1 MPEMGTGPVN
11 KYLPPRPK
19 TRPAPAQPA
28 FAARLDNPK
37 PEGFLGWLDAALD
50 KLG

>member
-1 MPEMGTGPVN
+1 MPEMETRPVN

-19 TRPAPAQPA
+19 TRAQAVAPSAASPAPV
-28 FAARLDNPK
+28 PK
-37 PEGFLGWLDAALD
+37 ADGFLGWLDAALD

>member
-1 MPEMGTGPVN
+1 MPEMETRPVN

-19 TRPAPAQPA
+19 TRSQAAVPSAAAPASV
-28 FAARLDNPK
+28 PK
-37 PEGFLGWLDAALD
+37 ADGFLGWLDAALD